1 LLTCEVGEQVKLHA
15 VEQADVQV
23 SGQSGHPPPCPPG
36 DSIVVPLSLQHDEQ
50 SARAADRTGWT

>member
-23 SGQSGHPPPCPPG
+23 SGQSGHPPPDPPG
-36 DSIVVPLSLQHDEQ
+36 ASIVTPPSLQHDAQ
-50 SARAADRTGWT
+50 SDCVADRTGWT